1 MGSPMAARKRGRRKT
16 TQRRRSKSFN
26 LLNAA
31 ELYVQTSILTQG
43 MFNSNPIQFITGK
56 TPVVG
61 PGTTGVL
68 GSAYNPNTGDSVIT
82 LPELMGLDSMG
93 TTLQGPTGYRMS
105 IKGGSFAAD
114 PSAALATITANTK
127 ASLVPMVIQT
137 VGTRVFFKILKKAT
151 SKQRSMVNM
160 GFKAAGLREVRV

>member
-1 MGSPMAARKRGRRKT
+1 MARRRTRKRT
-16 TQRRRSKSFN
+16 TRRRSAGVN
-26 LLNAA
+26 ILNAA

-43 MFNSNPIQFITGK
+43 MFNANPIQFITGK

-68 GSAYNPNTGDSVIT
+68 GSAYNPSSTDSTLT
-82 LPELMGLDSMG
+82 LPELLGMDPKA

-114 PSAALATITANTK
+114 PSAALA
-127 ASLVPMVIQT
+127 VISSNVRMNAGQMIVQT
-137 VGTRVFFKILKKAT
+137 VGTRAAFAIAKKLT
-151 SKQRSMVNM
+151 TKQRSMMNK
-160 GFKAAGLREVRV
+160 GFRAIGLKEVRV